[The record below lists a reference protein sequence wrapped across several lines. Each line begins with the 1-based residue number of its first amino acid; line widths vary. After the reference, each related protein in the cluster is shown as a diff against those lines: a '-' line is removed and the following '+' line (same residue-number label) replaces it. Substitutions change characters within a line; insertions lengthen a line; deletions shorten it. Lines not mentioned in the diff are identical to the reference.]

1 MEIYDETEVRIETM
15 TIEIIIHRVNSIK
28 ELKQTKLQYGTEIDI
43 RACGSELILNH
54 EPFLS
59 GEKLEDYLDEYQH
72 GTLILNIKE
81 AGIEDDVLGLVR
93 KRPQIKSFFLL
104 DVEFPYLFRA
114 ARQGE
119 RAISIRFSEEESIE
133 LAKKY
138 TEKLD
143 WIWIDTITQLPV
155 DELNVNILNR
165 FKKCLVCPER
175 WGRPSDIVK
184 YKRSLYSLDFKID
197 AVMTSSRYIKLW
209 EN

>member
-1 MEIYDETEVRIETM
+1 M

-28 ELKQTKLQYGTEIDI
+28 GLKQIQPQFGTEIDI
-43 RACGSELILNH
+43 RAWGNELILNH

-81 AGIEDDVLGLVR
+81 AGIEDEVLSLVR
-93 KRPQIKSFFLL
+93 QRPQIKSYFLL
-104 DVEFPYLFRA
+104 DIEFPYLFRA
-114 ARQGE
+114 VRQGE
-119 RAISIRFSEEESIE
+119 RAIAIRFSEEESIE

-138 TEKLD
+138 TEKID

-155 DELNVNILNR
+155 DESSVPILNR

-175 WGRPSDIVK
+175 WGRPSDIAN
-184 YKRSLYSLDFKID
+184 YKNLMSIMGFKID
-197 AVMTSSRYIKLW
+197 AVMTSNQYIKLW
-209 EN
+209 ES

>member
-104 DVEFPYLFRA
+104 DVEFPYLFSVHFLKV
-114 ARQGE
+114 QDITG
-119 RAISIRFSEEESIE
+119 I
-133 LAKKY
+133 LGKKY
-138 TEKLD
+138 
-143 WIWIDTITQLPV
+143 
-155 DELNVNILNR
+155 NISS
-165 FKKCLVCPER
+165 PEIA
-175 WGRPSDIVK
+175 IVK
-184 YKRSLYSLDFKID
+184 TF
-197 AVMTSSRYIKLW
+197 
-209 EN
+209 